1 MATANFE
8 RALAFLAT
16 PPPGESVDASVATK
30 LKFYGLFKQAMKGD
44 CTASKPWAY
53 QVEAA
58 AKWSAWDSQRGQ
70 SKSEAKAAYVAL
82 LESVAPGFDA
92 SAGAARAADASTREQ
107 SPAAAADGDDDDD
120 DVALA
125 LAAARALKQEFD
137 RDSAQVAQ
145 IEASMGALGESGA
158 GGEAVAA
165 AAAAAG
171 AAHADAQP
179 PAPYYAEELALA
191 SSRSSA
197 QPTVAQISIVMAKMH
212 ERFKALVAE
221 NEALCST
228 VAEVQIRIKAVE
240 SMSLLQYV
248 AKLAAQKRTRVVL
261 GGAALALLA
270 LLAVRWVAR
279 RVARALRA
287 GGVGRKRLAAR

>member
-1 MATANFE
+1 M
-8 RALAFLAT
+8 
-16 PPPGESVDASVATK
+16 
-30 LKFYGLFKQAMKGD
+30 
-44 CTASKPWAY
+44 
-53 QVEAA
+53 
-58 AKWSAWDSQRGQ
+58 
-70 SKSEAKAAYVAL
+70 
-82 LESVAPGFDA
+82 APGFDA